1 MNHLEIFVCCPC
13 LCFQSDPFPC
23 PCAWEVRNHQILHPQ
38 RRSSC
43 HTSSSSLHH
52 PSFSRSLYPAFCLPL
67 CLCCG
72 RYRGFF
78 DGRVTCLP
86 LWTHSCP
93 SLTASQ
99 ASPVLISCRP
109 LVCLTCLPSFSWTPD
124 SSPVCASPSWAAYLA
139 YHLSCPPSPTSPRGL
154 DNPRGQG
161 AAAERTLGGSPL
173 PASSVGE
180 SRFCCGFCISMCHA
194 L

>member
-1 MNHLEIFVCCPC
+1 MNHLEIFVCCPS
-13 LCFQSDPFPC
+13 LCFQSNPVPC
-23 PCAWEVRNHQILHPQ
+23 PCAWGVRNHQILHPQ

-43 HTSSSSLHH
+43 HTSSSLHH

-72 RYRGFF
+72 CYRGSF

-86 LWTHSCP
+86 LWTPSCP
-93 SLTASQ
+93 SWIASQ
-99 ASPVLISCRP
+99 ASLVLISCHH
-109 LVCLTCLPSFSWTPD
+109 LVCLACLPSFSD
-124 SSPVCASPSWAAYLA
+124 SSPVCASPAWAAYLA
-139 YHLSCPPSPTSPRGL
+139 YHLSCPPSPTSPPGL
-154 DNPRGQG
+154 DNPQAQG
-161 AAAERTLGGSPL
+161 AAAERTLSGFLP

-180 SRFCCGFCISMCHA
+180 SRFCCGFCISKCRA